1 MMIICIEYTKIG
13 KKYKKKNSKFLYKP
27 KTQNTKK
34 LQIEVTMM
42 SSVGLE
48 VWECLHFYFD
58 YDRVHHYY
66 WYYH

>member
-1 MMIICIEYTKIG
+1 MIICIEYTKIG

-48 VWECLHFYFD
+48 V
-58 YDRVHHYY
+58 
-66 WYYH
+66 